1 MYLRFVT
8 TRIDNNS
15 HKPQGVFVASHRLLD
30 SGDLSP
36 EEWTH
41 VREILNWFN
50 GNLPTP
56 PKSFT
61 TGRAI
66 FWFKSSTQESIRN
79 IWELVHLLQHHG
91 HYVEVHKCRRLGNIL
106 WEDKFQV
113 AAFPSKLDGR
123 ITIQCGERTDT
134 GMCHQPPGF
143 RTLLHFQYD
152 RCGVSS
158 FELYGVI

>member
-1 MYLRFVT
+1 LHHRDRIADQGFKAANGLAAMFLRFVT

-15 HKPQGVFVASHRLLD
+15 HRLQGVFVASHRLLD
-30 SGDLSP
+30 SGDLTP
-36 EEWTH
+36 DEWKH

-50 GNLPTP
+50 ANLPTP

-66 FWFKSSTQESIRN
+66 FWFKSGAKESIRN
-79 IWELVHLLQHHG
+79 IWELVHLLQRHE

-123 ITIQCGERTDT
+123 ITIQ
-134 GMCHQPPGF
+134 
-143 RTLLHFQYD
+143 
-152 RCGVSS
+152 
-158 FELYGVI
+158 